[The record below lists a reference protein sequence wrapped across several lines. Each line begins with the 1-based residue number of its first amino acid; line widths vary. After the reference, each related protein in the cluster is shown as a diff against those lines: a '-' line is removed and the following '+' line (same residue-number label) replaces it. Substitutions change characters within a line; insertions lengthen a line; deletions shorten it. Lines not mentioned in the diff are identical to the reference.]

1 MTSEDAKTLKPGD
14 VVWFLCTDTSPGVA
28 TRAFVTSPLHGFD
41 EISIRCCSNPKCEG
55 HDTSPDRIFFTEIE
69 CYDRAIQRTSDS
81 ISYLESEIDVSRS
94 SLEQEKKNL
103 DILRSSLASARSFK
117 KFKSKPFFVHAYQT
131 DKEFDIVTLE
141 GTLKACKGD
150 WIVRGLSG
158 ELYPVKPDVFS
169 QKYEEVSE

>member
-1 MTSEDAKTLKPGD
+1 MIVPFNALLIL
-14 VVWFLCTDTSPGVA
+14 FL
-28 TRAFVTSPLHGFD
+28 F
-41 EISIRCCSNPKCEG
+41 
-55 HDTSPDRIFFTEIE
+55 
-69 CYDRAIQRTSDS
+69 
-81 ISYLESEIDVSRS
+81 LESEIDVSRS
-94 SLEQEKKNL
+94 SLEQKKKDL